1 MKKENISAPDYR
13 CSELFRHVPELI
25 EALEELYPAAEC
37 ALEHGG
43 SPWRLLVMSILS
55 AQCTDKRVN
64 LVSGPLFEK
73 YPTPAEMAESPDGEL
88 EEYIKSCGLYRSKA
102 KNIRLACRMICD
114 KYNGEVPQEMD
125 ELTELP
131 GVGRKI
137 ANLIRGDVYG
147 LPAIVADTH
156 CIRLSARMG
165 FTPNGTTDPLKTER
179 TLKSVIP
186 PEKQSDFCHRLV
198 WYGRDCCTARAPRC
212 GDCPLMA
219 KVQAKLDEVNKEE

>member
-1 MKKENISAPDYR
+1 
-13 CSELFRHVPELI
+13 
-25 EALEELYPAAEC
+25 
-37 ALEHGG
+37 
-43 SPWRLLVMSILS
+43 
-55 AQCTDKRVN
+55 
-64 LVSGPLFEK
+64 
-73 YPTPAEMAESPDGEL
+73 
-88 EEYIKSCGLYRSKA
+88 
-102 KNIRLACRMICD
+102 MICD

-179 TLKSVIP
+179 TLTSVIP

>member
-1 MKKENISAPDYR
+1 MEKKKTKSAPVKE
-13 CSELFRHVPELI
+13 CSEFFRYIPELI
-25 EALEELYPAAEC
+25 ESLEEIYPSAEC
-37 ALEHGG
+37 ALEHNG

-64 LVSGPLFEK
+64 QVSGPLFEK
-73 YPTPAEMAESPDGEL
+73 YPTPREMADSPEGEL

-102 KNIRLACRMICD
+102 KNIRLCCHMLCE
-114 KYNGEVPQEMD
+114 KYNGEVPREMD

-156 CIRLSARMG
+156 CIRLAERMG
-165 FTPNGTTDPLKTER
+165 FTPEGTTDPLKTER
-179 TLKSVIP
+179 ALTSVIP

-198 WYGRDCCTARAPRC
+198 WYGREWCTARAPKC
-212 GDCPLMA
+212 EECPLI
-219 KVQAKLDEVNKEE
+219 KLMKQKEERI